1 MSDSLPCLTPLD
13 LTDHPELA
21 VLEILHSALD
31 TAKFAIIAAHPEL
44 DDADPEAAPID
55 IEVLAAENI
64 LAAAHELKRVI
75 AEYRGAV
82 RTAPRWPHQPSRYDS
97 DDPF

>member
-1 MSDSLPCLTPLD
+1 MSDSFPCLTPFD
-13 LTDHPELA
+13 LSDHPELA

-44 DDADPEAAPID
+44 DDADPDTAPTD
-55 IEVLAAENI
+55 IEVLAAENF
-64 LAAAHELKRVI
+64 LVAAYELKRVI
-75 AEYRGAV
+75 AAYRGAIG
-82 RTAPRWPHQPSRYDS
+82 TAPCWPHQPSRYDS